1 MVQSNSSPRVIAFD
15 AYGTLFDVYAITA
28 QAESYWPGQGTALAK
43 VWRDKQIEYTRLRSM
58 AGPAH
63 YKSFWLITIDSL
75 RFAAQS
81 LGLAMSS
88 AQEQGLLDQY
98 AVLKPFPEN
107 LATLQT
113 LKARGSSLCI
123 LSNGSPEMLA
133 SAVSSANMD
142 GLFDAVL
149 SAESVRRFKVDASV
163 YQLVCDRF
171 SCSPAE
177 VLMVSSNCWDMIGAH
192 WFGFHTFWVN
202 RSAQP
207 LEQLDATPDYQGESL
222 TDLLNYQL
230 R

>member
-1 MVQSNSSPRVIAFD
+1 MRVIAFD
-15 AYGTLFDVYAITA
+15 AYGTLFDVFSITA
-28 QAESYWPGQGTALAK
+28 RAESYWPGQGAALART
-43 VWRDKQIEYTRLRSM
+43 WRDKQIEYTRLRSM
-58 AGPAH
+58 AGPAY
-63 YKSFWLITIDSL
+63 YKSFWQITIDSL

-98 AVLKPFPEN
+98 AVLNAFPEN
-107 LATLQT
+107 LATLQA
-113 LKARGSSLCI
+113 LKARGLSLCI

-177 VLMVSSNCWDMIGAH
+177 VLMVSSNCWDVIGAH
-192 WFGFHTFWVN
+192 WFGFNTFWVN
-202 RSAQP
+202 RSSQP
-207 LEQLDATPDYQGESL
+207 LEQLDATPDYEGKSL
-222 TDLLNYQL
+222 ADLLEL
-230 R
+230 